1 MASGVRGAPPQIH
14 LAERLNGIAPS
25 MTLAISARSRALR
38 AQGVDVCGFG
48 AGEPDFD
55 TPEHIKQAAIAALQR
70 GETKYATVAGIEKL
84 RVAIAKKLATENGLS
99 YEPGQIQVSG
109 GAKQALYNVI
119 MALVNPGD
127 EVIIPAP
134 YWLSYPEMVRLAGGK
149 PVILNASEANRFKIT
164 PEELDRAITRRTRLV
179 ILASPSNPTG
189 VMYAPDELAAL
200 ARVIVERDVLVI
212 SDEIYEKLV
221 YGDVVQR
228 SIGSLGDDIFA
239 RTITVNG
246 FSKAYA
252 MTGWRLGY
260 AAGPRAIIEGAN
272 VVQSHSLS
280 NVTTF
285 AQYGALAA
293 LEGDQGPVEVMRQ
306 AFAERREVIHRGLR
320 SIPGITCVRPDGA
333 FYVFP
338 SIASTGLGSIA
349 FCERLLEEEHVAVVP
364 GQSFGSDEH
373 VRFSYATDLATIE
386 KGIERF
392 ARFVKRLPIHSTI

>member
-1 MASGVRGAPPQIH
+1 MASGVRGAPPRIQ

-25 MTLAISARSRALR
+25 MTLAITAKARQLR

-48 AGEPDFD
+48 SGEPDFD
-55 TPEHIKQAAIAALQR
+55 TPEHIKKAAIAALER
-70 GETKYATVAGIEKL
+70 GETKYASVAGIDKL
-84 RVAIAKKLATENGLS
+84 RAAIAKKLESENGLVYKPS
-99 YEPGQIQVSG
+99 QIQVSG

-119 MALVNPGD
+119 MALINPGD

-134 YWLSYPEMVRLAGGK
+134 YWLSYPEMVRLAGGT
-149 PVILNASEANRFKIT
+149 PVILETSEADRFKIT
-164 PEELDRAITRRTRLV
+164 PAQLDQAITSRTRLL

-189 VMYAPDELAAL
+189 VMYTPEELAAL
-200 ARVIVERDVLVI
+200 ARVVVERDILVI
-212 SDEIYEKLV
+212 SDEIYEKLT
-221 YGDVVQR
+221 YGDISQR
-228 SIGSLGDDIFA
+228 SIGSLGEDIFA
-239 RTITVNG
+239 RTITFNG

-260 AAGPRAIIEGAN
+260 AAGPQAIVDAAN

-293 LEGDQGPVEVMRQ
+293 LEGDQSAVEMMRQ
-306 AFAERREVIHRGLR
+306 AFAQRLDVIYDGLT

-338 SIASTGLGSIA
+338 SIEATGIDSMT
-349 FCERLLEEEHVAVVP
+349 FSQRFLEEEHVAVVP
-364 GQSFGSDEH
+364 GLSFGSDKH
-373 VRFSYATDLATIE
+373 IRFSYATDMATIE
-386 KGIERF
+386 KGVERLR
-392 ARFVKRLPIHSTI
+392 RFVSRL